1 MTCLWLC
8 HQLAGETRGRTSHSS
23 GFSSLTLKVGTIM
36 SLPRVEVRPGEGKGL
51 PKATQGPGQNLFRQ
65 RPELACKAQTT

>member
-8 HQLAGETRGRTSHSS
+8 RQLAGETRGRTSHSL
-23 GFSSLTLKVGTIM
+23 GFRSPTLKMGTII
-36 SLPRVEVRPGEGKGL
+36 SFPRVEVRPGRWEGL
-51 PKATQGPGQNLFRQ
+51 LKATQGPGQNLFQQ